1 MLQAGTPM
9 LSEILRHKKLFSLL
23 HAIDVDL
30 AQLSREARC
39 PFVVGRC
46 ILLRMC
52 VSLVAAHP
60 VYLKTIVFV

>member
-1 MLQAGTPM
+1 M

-30 AQLSREARC
+30 AELSRNGRC
-39 PFVVGRC
+39 PFAVGRC

-52 VSLVAAHP
+52 VSLAAAHP
-60 VYLKTIVFV
+60 VYLKTIFAV

>member
-23 HAIDVDL
+23 HAFDVDL
-30 AQLSREARC
+30 AELTRNGRC

-46 ILLRMC
+46 ILLRMR
-52 VSLVAAHP
+52 VSLAAARP
-60 VYLKTIVFV
+60 VYRKTIVSV

>member
-1 MLQAGTPM
+1 M

-30 AQLSREARC
+30 AQLSRAARC

-46 ILLRMC
+46 ITLRMYA
-52 VSLVAAHP
+52 SLVAARLI
-60 VYLKTIVFV
+60 YQKTIVSD

>member
-1 MLQAGTPM
+1 M

-30 AQLSREARC
+30 AELSRNGRC

-46 ILLRMC
+46 ITLRMYA
-52 VSLVAAHP
+52 SLVAARP
-60 VYLKTIVFV
+60 VYLKTIFSV

>member
-1 MLQAGTPM
+1 M

-30 AQLSREARC
+30 AKSSRNDRC

-46 ILLRMC
+46 IALRMC
-52 VSLVAAHP
+52 VSLVAARP
-60 VYLKTIVFV
+60 VYQKIIVSV